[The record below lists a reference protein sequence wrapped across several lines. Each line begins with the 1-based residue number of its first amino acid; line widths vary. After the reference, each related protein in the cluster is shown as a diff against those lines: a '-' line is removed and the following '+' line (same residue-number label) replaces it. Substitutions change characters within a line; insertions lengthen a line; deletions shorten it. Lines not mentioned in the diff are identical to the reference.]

1 MMSRITHRR
10 TAEKEGADWY
20 PTPAWATRALL
31 HYEKFQG
38 VIVEP
43 CCGDGAMANVLK
55 ETGNKVIAT
64 DLYDR
69 GYGSQRDVFDYKEP
83 IDNIITNVPFNI
95 AGDIIQHMLPL
106 FQRKMAFFL
115 RTAFLEGVSRYNKIY
130 TVHPPS
136 RVHVF
141 TRRVTLYP
149 ASMPEKAAGGTT
161 SYAWFVWDKDKP
173 TRTEL
178 NWIAPNIGEQNAD

>member
-1 MMSRITHRR
+1 MSSVTHRR
-10 TAEKEGADWY
+10 VIEGGGADYY

-43 CCGDGAMANVLK
+43 CCGDGAMSEVLR
-55 ETGNKVIAT
+55 ETGCRIVST
-64 DLYDR
+64 DLHDR
-69 GYGSQRDVFDYKEP
+69 GYGKLRDVFSYESEVE
-83 IDNIITNVPFNI
+83 NVVTNPPFNI